1 VHSPPAAIASYT
13 ANFPFNGTGGNQK
26 ITMDMNGIS
35 KVNFSYNSGNL
46 YYFFF
51 ELDREITG
59 SILQNHKWSLKT
71 RHRAVNSQRQK
82 TVFFLQYQNMG
93 LVRVK

>member
-1 VHSPPAAIASYT
+1 MV
-13 ANFPFNGTGGNQK
+13 FQK
-26 ITMDMNGIS
+26 SIFHIIL
-35 KVNFSYNSGNL
+35 VIYII
-46 YYFFF
+46 FF

-82 TVFFLQYQNMG
+82 TGFF
-93 LVRVK
+93 